1 MANLEAR
8 STLPENLA
16 ADAISW
22 MEGLTAWPEVSVEDT
37 IRVLHVGKAK
47 EPRYHGIQAFLLSLA
62 MFENKWPPLPFTP
75 PVFVE
80 QTRDDP
86 KFPLILAKFAINI
99 ATVEYRID
107 NRLAL
112 YAS

>member
-1 MANLEAR
+1 MTGLETR

-16 ADAISW
+16 ADANSW
-22 MEGLTAWPEVSVEDT
+22 MEVLTAWPSVSVEDT
-37 IRVLHVGKAK
+37 IRVLYVGKDK
-47 EPRYHGIQAFLLSLA
+47 EPRYYGIQALLLSLA

-75 PVFVE
+75 PVFAE

-99 ATVEYRID
+99 AAVEYRIE
-107 NRLAL
+107 NRLELAP
-112 YAS
+112 